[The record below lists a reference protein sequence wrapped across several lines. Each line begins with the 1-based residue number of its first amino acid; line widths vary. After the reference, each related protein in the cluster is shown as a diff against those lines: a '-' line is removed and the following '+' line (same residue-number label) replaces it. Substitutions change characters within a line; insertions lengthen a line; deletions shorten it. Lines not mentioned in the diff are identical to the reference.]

1 MGLFDLKNKRRN
13 INISKENDTV
23 VGDITEGQ
31 SFFPATTDGDVATE
45 PDKTAVPSVDGD
57 PTPKSFSAEEDGD
70 AASAEPTADKKVD
83 AEEVAADADK
93 VAAEADAEAAAEEAP
108 LDDAQK
114 ADLSN
119 TVERLETVMDTAG
132 EIISDIQEKVASET
146 GDVPEST
153 IKTAELAIECLL
165 RVCEF
170 DNSPYVALESYANR
184 AAFVISRGNMLID
197 NADRLIKKIKECLK

>member
-1 MGLFDLKNKRRN
+1 MGLFDLKNKRKSV
-13 INISKENDTV
+13 NISKEDESV
-23 VGDITEGQ
+23 VGDITESQ

-93 VAAEADAEAAAEEAP
+93 VAAEADAEAAEEEVP

-114 ADLSN
+114 ADLAN
-119 TVERLETVMDTAG
+119 TVERLETAMDTVN
-132 EIISDIQEKVASET
+132 EIVSDVQEKVASET
-146 GDVPEST
+146 GEVPEST
-153 IKTAELAIECLL
+153 IKTAELAVECLL

-184 AAFVISRGNMLID
+184 AAFVISRGNMFVNHAKQLIQKI
-197 NADRLIKKIKECLK
+197 NACLK